1 MSGFYPFDKKH
12 IVLYDKDDFVVALG
26 YGSKFGNWRVDMRWK
41 SSMEGKNG
49 YLATRNG
56 DPCYFLLSNDLREEF
71 LGILLDGS
79 SNDEKIKN
87 AIEILKGENK

>member
-1 MSGFYPFDKKH
+1 M
-12 IVLYDKDDFVVALG
+12 G
-26 YGSKFGNWRVDMRWK
+26 YGSKFGSWRVGMRWK

-49 YLATRNG
+49 YLVTRNG

-87 AIEILKGENK
+87 VIKK

>member
-1 MSGFYPFDKKH
+1 
-12 IVLYDKDDFVVALG
+12 
-26 YGSKFGNWRVDMRWK
+26 
-41 SSMEGKNG
+41 MEGKNG